1 MPILKD
7 WNICSTIVVEGGNM
21 ATLSV
26 RIPEKLYKRMKKLA
40 EKTGRTKSSFV
51 RQVLEDNLQ
60 IYEDYCEILTRL
72 NDKNARYLKT
82 EEMEKKIG
90 L

>member
-1 MPILKD
+1 
-7 WNICSTIVVEGGNM
+7 M